1 MAAAADRL
9 VGDVLENVT
18 PELVLVDAALGAQ
31 VRDRLP
37 VPDDTLTQL
46 RHACGDEHSAT
57 EPAGAIVEHH
67 HVGPA
72 PPEEPELGIDDLIV
86 ITAEERPRT
95 EGMTNGAYPQV
106 AAILPARDTAL
117 PPNQPGWREM
127 PPGRADLG
135 IDDLIVISEGEHV
148 EKEGS
153 SRMYPA
159 LPTRPP
165 ADPYEED
172 ATDVALRQIREHIEP
187 DEATRPRHRMLDV
200 VSVVAALSAA
210 AILALDV
217 RLGVL
222 ELPGWLPL

>member
-9 VGDVLENVT
+9 VGDVIENVT

-31 VRDRLP
+31 VRDQLP
-37 VPDDTLTQL
+37 VPDDTLTRL
-46 RHACGDEHSAT
+46 RRPRGDEHPT
-57 EPAGAIVEHH
+57 TQPAGIAIAEHH
-67 HVGPA
+67 HLGPA
-72 PPEEPELGIDDLIV
+72 PPEELELGIDDLIV
-86 ITAEERPRT
+86 TTAEERSRT
-95 EGMTNGAYPQV
+95 ERTTNGVYPQV
-106 AAILPARDTAL
+106 AALLAVSDKAL
-117 PPNQPGWREM
+117 PPDVPELEKR
-127 PPGRADLG
+127 PVATDLG
-135 IDDLIVISEGEHV
+135 IDDLIVIPEGEHV

-187 DEATRPRHRMLDV
+187 DEATRPRHRKLDV

-217 RLGVL
+217 QLGVL